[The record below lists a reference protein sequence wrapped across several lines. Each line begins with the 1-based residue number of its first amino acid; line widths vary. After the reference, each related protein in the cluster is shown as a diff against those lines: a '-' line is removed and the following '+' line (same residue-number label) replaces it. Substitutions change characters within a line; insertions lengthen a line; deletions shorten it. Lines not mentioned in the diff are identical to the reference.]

1 MPQLDIFAFR
11 PVVIWLLILL
21 FFLYNIVIATGLPKI
36 YKILLYRKKKLL
48 YYNNVKEDLDKEN
61 YYNIIIKKRLFNDFN
76 KIYKSIIDNFINII
90 EKNIE
95 IEKELLIKEEN
106 NNKNWLNITTLGNNN
121 NNKDYIIK
129 KK

>member
-11 PVVIWLLILL
+11 PVVTWLLILL
-21 FFLYNIVIATGLPKI
+21 FLLYNIVLATGLPRI
-36 YKILLYRKKKLL
+36 YKILSYRKKKLF

-61 YYNIIIKKRLFNDFN
+61 YYGIIIKKRLFNDFN
-76 KIYKSIIDNFINII
+76 KIYKNVPDNLINIL

-95 IEKELLIKEEN
+95 IEKELLSKEDN
-106 NNKNWLNITTLGNNN
+106 NNKNWLDIFVLCINN
-121 NNKDYIIK
+121 NNKEYIK